1 MTKRVGIYSRVST
14 KDQTCIQQLE
24 LLREYCSKA
33 GYQIVDEFV
42 DEGLS
47 AMKSNRPQYLRILEY
62 ARKRQIDIIICYKID
77 RFSRSVKE
85 LLNCMDLLKDYGCG
99 FMSYMD
105 KSMDTTT
112 SSGKF
117 MFQVLASVSEL
128 ERNIISERTKLKL
141 NHLKSKGIILGRPI
155 KVNYQTVYDLRD
167 QGLSLS
173 KIGRATGIV
182 SSTVSKILKKRA
194 VALMKPIVVVSQS
207 SN

>member
-155 KVNYQTVYDLRD
+155 KANYQTVYDLRD

-194 VALMKPIVVVSQS
+194 VAQMKTVGVVSQS
-207 SN
+207 VN

>member
-155 KVNYQTVYDLRD
+155 KANYQTVYDLRD

-194 VALMKPIVVVSQS
+194 VAQMKPVGVVSQS
-207 SN
+207 VN